1 MVFTERKLI
10 SGLGIFSYYDLVLQA
25 HSALLAEEEA
35 TALSV
40 WTVACL
46 CGNLRL
52 EHVRVYPFDHF

>member
-1 MVFTERKLI
+1 MVFTKRKLI
-10 SGLGIFSYYDLVLQA
+10 SGIRFFSYHDLVLQA

-35 TALSV
+35 TVLSV

-52 EHVRVYPFDHF
+52 EHVSVSI